1 MARPVIA
8 QKIEPIKKFSKEKDS
23 EDGCV
28 YKLFYG
34 GRKYVIVKAKN
45 IYQSL
50 HNIQKGLNQYLKGY
64 DSQRKPDNLYLYLYQ
79 YVEKNKGLPFHVE
92 VMLSSD
98 NGYQLL
104 KMEQHLL
111 KKARKDK
118 LCLNNRVSAY
128 IPQWNPEK
136 GMFNWIKRNEVL
148 NFSRYK
154 DKA

>member
-1 MARPVIA
+1 
-8 QKIEPIKKFSKEKDS
+8 
-23 EDGCV
+23 
-28 YKLFYG
+28 
-34 GRKYVIVKAKN
+34 
-45 IYQSL
+45 
-50 HNIQKGLNQYLKGY
+50 
-64 DSQRKPDNLYLYLYQ
+64 
-79 YVEKNKGLPFHVE
+79 VEKNKGLPFHVE
-92 VMLSSD
+92 VMLRSD

-111 KKARKDK
+111 KKARKDT

-136 GMFNWIKRNEVL
+136 GMFNWIKRNELL